1 MPFYV
6 SPEQAMKDKADY
18 ARKGIARGR
27 SGVVI
32 QYDGGILFVA
42 PNPSRALHKISE
54 IYDRI
59 AFAAVGR
66 YNEYEALRKAGV
78 RHADL
83 TGYQYDRQDVT
94 ARGLANWYAQT
105 LGTIFTDSPKP
116 FEVEIVVA
124 EVGETPAEDQI
135 YRITFDGSVNDE
147 HGYVAMGGQADK
159 ISAVLKERY
168 VEGASVSDALAVA
181 IAGLQAQANGD
192 RAEITAGQLEVAVL
206 ERGRDHRTFRRIAG
220 APLEALLAEATAAA
234 PAVAAEGEAAAAGR
248 RRPAASRPGRPPGT
262 AGPAANRAGDRL
274 GRPGLRRRAAR
285 ADRGERDHDLPD
297 PARHPHAAQRPARG
311 RCQQVLLAAHRADR
325 RPGPPGAGARRR
337 AAGVPARPA
346 RHLAGLPAA
355 RVRASAVAAGGR
367 LPGGAARVGVGAVH
381 ARVRGPGCARLG
393 RGRLR
398 GRGVRPGRARAADL

>member
-32 QYDGGILFVA
+32 QYDAGILFVA

-66 YNEYEALRKAGV
+66 YNEYEILRKAGV
-78 RHADL
+78 RYADM

-124 EVGETPAEDQI
+124 EVAEAAAEDQI

-147 HGYVAMGGQADK
+147 HGYVAMGGQAET
-159 ISAVLKERY
+159 IATVLKEHY
-168 VEGASVSDALAVA
+168 ADGMTLSGALAAA
-181 IAGLQAQANGD
+181 IAGLSAQANGD
-192 RAEITAGQLEVAVL
+192 RIEITAGQLEVAVL
-206 ERGRDHRTFRRIAG
+206 DRSRDHRTFRRLTG
-220 APLEALLAEATAAA
+220 ARLENLLTE
-234 PAVAAEGEAAAAGR
+234 VDSGQKD
-248 RRPAASRPGRPPGT
+248 AAS
-262 AGPAANRAGDRL
+262 
-274 GRPGLRRRAAR
+274 
-285 ADRGERDHDLPD
+285 PD
-297 PARHPHAAQRPARG
+297 PASPDPASPDAASPGKASPGKSKKAAGAQEAETSA
-311 RCQQVLLAAHRADR
+311 QQAKEADAAED
-325 RPGPPGAGARRR
+325 PGADP
-337 AAGVPARPA
+337 AG
-346 RHLAGLPAA
+346 
-355 RVRASAVAAGGR
+355 
-367 LPGGAARVGVGAVH
+367 PGGAPAG
-381 ARVRGPGCARLG
+381 
-393 RGRLR
+393 
-398 GRGVRPGRARAADL
+398 

>member
-32 QYDGGILFVA
+32 QYEAGILFVA

-66 YNEYEALRKAGV
+66 YNEYEILRKAGV
-78 RHADL
+78 RYADL

-124 EVGETPAEDQI
+124 EVAEAPAEDQI

-147 HGYVAMGGQADK
+147 HGYVAMGGQAEA
-159 ISAVLKERY
+159 IATRLKEQY
-168 VEGASVSDALAVA
+168 ADNMTLPGALAAA
-181 IAGLQAQANGD
+181 IAALTAQANGD
-192 RAEITAGQLEVAVL
+192 QMDMTAPQLEVAVL
-206 ERGRDHRTFRRIAG
+206 DRARDHRTFRRLTG
-220 APLEALLAEATAAA
+220 ARLEALLAEVNQAKGTG
-234 PAVAAEGEAAAAGR
+234 PQPSQAEAGDDAEAAGSQQADAESAPPDAQETGGQETG
-248 RRPAASRPGRPPGT
+248 PAETGT
-262 AGPAANRAGDRL
+262 AETGG
-274 GRPGLRRRAAR
+274 
-285 ADRGERDHDLPD
+285 D
-297 PARHPHAAQRPARG
+297 PA
-311 RCQQVLLAAHRADR
+311 
-325 RPGPPGAGARRR
+325 
-337 AAGVPARPA
+337 
-346 RHLAGLPAA
+346 
-355 RVRASAVAAGGR
+355 S
-367 LPGGAARVGVGAVH
+367 
-381 ARVRGPGCARLG
+381 
-393 RGRLR
+393 
-398 GRGVRPGRARAADL
+398 